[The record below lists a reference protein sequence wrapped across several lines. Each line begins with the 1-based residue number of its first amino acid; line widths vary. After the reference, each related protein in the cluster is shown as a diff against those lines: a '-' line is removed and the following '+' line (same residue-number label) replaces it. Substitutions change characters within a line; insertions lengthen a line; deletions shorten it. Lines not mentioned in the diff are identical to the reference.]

1 MSEYGNIEIRIR
13 DAEPEGILRI
23 KEARKPQ
30 DSLVCLFLFVE
41 KILTERKIDKWH
53 LKF

>member
-1 MSEYGNIEIRIR
+1 VSEYGNIKIRIR
-13 DAEPEGILRI
+13 DVEPEGILRI
-23 KEARKPQ
+23 KEAKA
-30 DSLVCLFLFVE
+30 SGLFSMPFFICQ